1 MKIVKHTAR
10 DMRQALRL
18 VREQLGPDAVI
29 LSSKRTKNGVEV
41 TAAIDFD
48 AEQLEAQTAA
58 PGDVR
63 PYQPREFEPP
73 PSEDTERSEPDPYTI
88 ADEQQT
94 AFARVR
100 AAVEA
105 ESVSRRAPAANRAE
119 APARVSERAET
130 PRAPT
135 PESAP
140 LRAATAVREA
150 RQSSAARLIEARVDD
165 R

>member
-18 VREQLGPDAVI
+18 RREQLGPDAVI
-29 LSSKRTKNGVEV
+29 LTSKRTKNGVEV

-73 PSEDTERSEPDPYTI
+73 PSDDAERAQPDPYTI
-88 ADEQQT
+88 ADES

-105 ESVSRRAPAANRAE
+105 ESA
-119 APARVSERAET
+119 
-130 PRAPT
+130 
-135 PESAP
+135 
-140 LRAATAVREA
+140 
-150 RQSSAARLIEARVDD
+150 
-165 R
+165 